1 MWDKGPLRKCPAAFV
16 SGTAAKNVRTEAKF
30 EPADE
35 APPPASREGFPPR
48 LFSRLYAQRI
58 VAARDGG
65 ANGQATMPALC
76 SSTDGLKRV
85 IAAFF
90 GDSGRNC
97 LRRSHDWGAGE

>member
-1 MWDKGPLRKCPAAFV
+1 MWHNGPVRKCPAAFV
-16 SGTAAKNVRTEAKF
+16 SGTAAKIVRNRGQVRAG
-30 EPADE
+30 DE

-85 IAAFF
+85 IAAF
-90 GDSGRNC
+90 SAILAEIASVQAEEN
-97 LRRSHDWGAGE
+97 L